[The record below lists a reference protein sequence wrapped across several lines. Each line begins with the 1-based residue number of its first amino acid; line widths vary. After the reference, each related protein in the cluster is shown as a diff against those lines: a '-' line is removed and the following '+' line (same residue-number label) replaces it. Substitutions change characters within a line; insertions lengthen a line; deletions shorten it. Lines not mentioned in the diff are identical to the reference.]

1 MSLSMRKEATMAK
14 RGRPRKTPVY
24 LTSEQIYDEWIEWKA
39 TGEVSEKM
47 GEYMLL
53 LANHMLMMP

>member
-1 MSLSMRKEATMAK
+1 MAK